1 MIQSMTGFGRSSA
14 GKGNE
19 KITVSIKCINGKV
32 LDLKIR
38 GLDLEYSV
46 EKSIRDFLSEKII
59 RGTIY
64 INFELDSNHNSKDF
78 VLNDNRLELLIA
90 TVAAVEKKYGY
101 KLDINKVITTN
112 DLFLLNESSGIN
124 PKLILKAIKDASSKV
139 IKMRKIEG
147 VALRNDIQSRVVSLK
162 KILSSIVEQL
172 PLEYKKRIKKTK
184 DRVSE
189 ILKDFQVDEVRMNQ
203 EIAYIAEK
211 SDVTE
216 EIIRLK
222 SHFSQFEKI
231 LKKSKPA
238 GRSLNFLLQEISREI
253 NTIGSKSFSEKIVK
267 NIIKMKEETE
277 KIREQIQNILWR
289 I

>member
-64 INFELDSNHNSKDF
+64 INFEIDSNHNSKDL

-90 TVAAVEKKYGY
+90 TVAAVEEKYGY

-112 DLFLLNESSGIN
+112 DLFLLKESSSISS
-124 PKLILKAIKDASSKV
+124 KLILKAIKDASSKV
-139 IKMRKIEG
+139 IKMRKNEG
-147 VALRNDIQSRVVSLK
+147 VALRNDIISRIVRLK
-162 KILSSIVEQL
+162 KILSSNQKQL

-184 DRVSE
+184 DRVFE
-189 ILKDFQVDEVRMNQ
+189 ILKDFQLDEARMNQ
-203 EIAYIAEK
+203 EIAHIADK

-267 NIIKMKEETE
+267 NIIKMKEEAE
-277 KIREQIQNILWR
+277 KIREQIQNIL
-289 I
+289 

>member
-189 ILKDFQVDEVRMNQ
+189 ILEDFQVDEARMNQ
-203 EIAYIAEK
+203 EIAHIADK

-267 NIIKMKEETE
+267 NIIKMKEEAE
-277 KIREQIQNILWR
+277 KIREQIQNIL
-289 I
+289 

>member
-112 DLFLLNESSGIN
+112 DLFLLNEKSDIS

-162 KILSSIVEQL
+162 KLLSSSEEQL

-184 DRVSE
+184 DRVFE
-189 ILKDFQVDEVRMNQ
+189 ILKDFQLDEARMNQ
-203 EIAYIAEK
+203 EIAHIADK

-267 NIIKMKEETE
+267 NIIKMKEEAE
-277 KIREQIQNILWR
+277 KIREQIQNIL
-289 I
+289 

>member
-19 KITVSIKCINGKV
+19 KITVSIKCTNGKV

-64 INFELDSNHNSKDF
+64 INFELDSNHNSKNF
-78 VLNDNRLELLIA
+78 ALNDNRLELLIS
-90 TVAAVEKKYGY
+90 TIVAVEKKYGY
-101 KLDINKVITTN
+101 KLDFNKVITTN
-112 DLFLLNESSGIN
+112 DLFLLNESSVIS
-124 PKLILKAIKDASSKV
+124 PKLILKAIKDASIKV
-139 IKMRKIEG
+139 IKMRKNEG
-147 VALRNDIQSRVVSLK
+147 VVLRDDILSRVVSLK
-162 KILSSIVEQL
+162 KILSSNEKLL
-172 PLEYKKRIKKTK
+172 PLEYKKKIKRTK
-184 DRVSE
+184 NRVSE

-203 EIAYIAEK
+203 EIAHIADK

-231 LKKSKPA
+231 LKSSKPV
-238 GRSLNFLLQEISREI
+238 GRSLNFLLQEINREI

-267 NIIKMKEETE
+267 NIIKMKEEAE
-277 KIREQIQNILWR
+277 KIREQIQNIL
-289 I
+289 

>member
-19 KITVSIKCINGKV
+19 KITVSIKCTNGKV

-64 INFELDSNHNSKDF
+64 INFELDSNHNSKNF
-78 VLNDNRLELLIA
+78 ALNDNRLELLIS
-90 TVAAVEKKYGY
+90 TIVAVEKKYGY
-101 KLDINKVITTN
+101 KLDFNKVITTN
-112 DLFLLNESSGIN
+112 DLFLLNESSVIS
-124 PKLILKAIKDASSKV
+124 PKLILKAIKDASIKV
-139 IKMRKIEG
+139 IKMRKNEG
-147 VALRNDIQSRVVSLK
+147 VVLRDDILSRVVRLK
-162 KILSSIVEQL
+162 KILSSNEKLL
-172 PLEYKKRIKKTK
+172 PLEYKKKIKRTK
-184 DRVSE
+184 NRVSE

-203 EIAYIAEK
+203 EIAHIADK

-216 EIIRLK
+216 EVIRLK

-231 LKKSKPA
+231 LKSSKPV
-238 GRSLNFLLQEISREI
+238 GRSLNFLLQEINREI

-267 NIIKMKEETE
+267 NIIKMKEEAE
-277 KIREQIQNILWR
+277 KIREQIQNIL
-289 I
+289 

>member
-64 INFELDSNHNSKDF
+64 INFEIDSNHNSRDL

-90 TVAAVEKKYGY
+90 TIAAVEKKYGY

-112 DLFLLNESSGIN
+112 DLFLLNESSGIS

-147 VALRNDIQSRVVSLK
+147 VALRNDILSRVVSLK
-162 KILSSIVEQL
+162 KILSSNEKQL

-189 ILKDFQVDEVRMNQ
+189 ILKDFQVDEARMNQ
-203 EIAYIAEK
+203 EIAHIADK

-267 NIIKMKEETE
+267 NIIKMKEEAE
-277 KIREQIQNILWR
+277 KIREQIQNIL
-289 I
+289 

>member
-46 EKSIRDFLSEKII
+46 EKSIRDFLSQKII

-112 DLFLLNESSGIN
+112 DLFLLNESSGII

-147 VALRNDIQSRVVSLK
+147 AALRDDILARVVRLK
-162 KILSSIVEQL
+162 NILSSSEEQL

-189 ILKDFQVDEVRMNQ
+189 ILKDFQLDEARMNQ
-203 EIAYIAEK
+203 EIAHIADK

-267 NIIKMKEETE
+267 NIIKMKEEAE
-277 KIREQIQNILWR
+277 KIREQIQNIL
-289 I
+289 

>member
-90 TVAAVEKKYGY
+90 TVAAVEEKYGY

-112 DLFLLNESSGIN
+112 DLFLLNESSSIN
-124 PKLILKAIKDASSKV
+124 SELILKAIKDASSKV

-162 KILSSIVEQL
+162 KLLSSSEEQL

-189 ILKDFQVDEVRMNQ
+189 ILKDFQLDEARMNQ
-203 EIAYIAEK
+203 EIAHIADK

-267 NIIKMKEETE
+267 NIIKMKEEAE
-277 KIREQIQNILWR
+277 KIREQIQNIL
-289 I
+289 

>member
-64 INFELDSNHNSKDF
+64 INFEIDSNHNSKDL

-90 TVAAVEKKYGY
+90 TIAAVEKKYGY

-112 DLFLLNESSGIN
+112 DLFQLNESSGISS
-124 PKLILKAIKDASSKV
+124 KLILKAIKDASSKV

-147 VALRNDIQSRVVSLK
+147 VALRNDILSRVVSLK
-162 KILSSIVEQL
+162 KILSSNEKQL

-189 ILKDFQVDEVRMNQ
+189 ILEDFQVDEARMNQ
-203 EIAYIAEK
+203 EIAHIADK

-267 NIIKMKEETE
+267 NIIKMKEEAE
-277 KIREQIQNILWR
+277 KIREQIQNIL
-289 I
+289 